1 MDSAA
6 ERQKPNLR
14 PKPLLSGIPKL
25 PTLVSIPIAR
35 SRLFPIICCIAST
48 AFLQIVSSIAA
59 GADPDVTGGAHYYLN
74 PKSIGIFRREL
85 RKKGP
90 CHCTP
95 Q

>member
-35 SRLFPIICCIAST
+35 SRLLPHHLLYRFHRVPANRFINCCWR
-48 AFLQIVSSIAA
+48 
-59 GADPDVTGGAHYYLN
+59 GPPGCN
-74 PKSIGIFRREL
+74 RRRSL
-85 RKKGP
+85 L
-90 CHCTP
+90 P
-95 Q
+95 QSEIYRYSQA